1 MSASM
6 VAGPVWL
13 SYFLWWFVLN
23 SYGDQGSL
31 NGVRVSFHGDRVSFV
46 FVSIFMVTRAASMV
60 TGSVPRWSAFMV
72 AGLVWLCHFF
82 VVIRFHSYVDQ
93 GSLDGDQVSF
103 HGDQVSLYGD
113 RVSLVFV

>member
-1 MSASM
+1 
-6 VAGPVWL
+6 
-13 SYFLWWFVLN
+13 
-23 SYGDQGSL
+23 
-31 NGVRVSFHGDRVSFV
+31 
-46 FVSIFMVTRAASMV
+46 
-60 TGSVPRWSAFMV
+60 MV